1 LDRLVSRDAQII
13 IVGNDKVGQAPIVS
27 QIPFYPAQILSYPEF
42 APASEYPDRKYD
54 EGDGHQTALPAGSSN
69 EFDDTES
76 PFLGIDDLRE
86 VRKTSVLFGDPNDPS
101 PIGIEG
107 CTLMYDSV
115 REEKPILPPAR
126 DPLALSSDWEYPE
139 ILDEAHALRDQSRLF
154 GGPGLQEFY
163 GTPGYS
169 RWGNR
174 RLWSE
179 AAAALLHAQFL
190 CWHVQLLQRRTGTLL
205 LGIGVNSDAGR
216 TGSTVLNEWNFDIAI
231 PAANSPGT
239 QKPRSLISNPN
250 STIDDKPLYFR
261 FEFGYYRIR

>member
-1 LDRLVSRDAQII
+1 MFRRGTGWTRSCLLTAVLVAALFSSDARSDCPLELTAFLRYSKPTCGLDRLVSRDAQII

-107 CTLMYDSV
+107 CTLIYDSV

-169 RWGNR
+169 R
-174 RLWSE
+174 
-179 AAAALLHAQFL
+179 
-190 CWHVQLLQRRTGTLL
+190 
-205 LGIGVNSDAGR
+205 
-216 TGSTVLNEWNFDIAI
+216 
-231 PAANSPGT
+231 
-239 QKPRSLISNPN
+239 
-250 STIDDKPLYFR
+250 
-261 FEFGYYRIR
+261 